1 VFALKAARASAALAG
16 RDEVADDDIIAAIQL
31 VLAPRATAIPE
42 AVTPERADSSEGA
55 QSDHQEGEDA
65 EGGLDFAGIEDLMI
79 RAIDVAVPDDV
90 LSVAHRGSRKARSGK
105 RVKSAGSTR
114 GRYVRSSI
122 HQTSQP
128 RVAADA
134 TLRAAAPFQLKRGER
149 PAGRARITIEPRDLR
164 FKVLKHRAGM
174 LFIFA
179 VDASGSMAVNRMAQ
193 AKGAL
198 TRLLQQAYLHRDK
211 VALISF
217 RGESAEVLLSP
228 TRSIEL
234 ARRLA
239 DVLPAGGGTP
249 LSAGVAK
256 AIELAWVAR
265 SQGMPQAMLV
275 LLTDGRANVS
285 LAQARTPT
293 DELERLGRVL
303 ASEGIESVVIDTK
316 LRFVSAG
323 EAQSL
328 ARMLGAR
335 YVYLPNS
342 DQRSIYEALRT
353 VITRSTVLDA

>member
-1 VFALKAARASAALAG
+1 
-16 RDEVADDDIIAAIQL
+16 
-31 VLAPRATAIPE
+31 
-42 AVTPERADSSEGA
+42 
-55 QSDHQEGEDA
+55 
-65 EGGLDFAGIEDLMI
+65 
-79 RAIDVAVPDDV
+79 
-90 LSVAHRGSRKARSGK
+90 
-105 RVKSAGSTR
+105 
-114 GRYVRSSI
+114 
-122 HQTSQP
+122 
-128 RVAADA
+128 VAADA